1 MKIVAQ
7 TSFVHIQLLSSTN
20 WQCCF
25 KRWDLHLRWCCH
37 NLSNMHN
44 TSPNMFYI
52 KIHDKNKWKEEL
64 PWSMPSISIPPFSNQ
79 GNVYT
84 NTWMSFY
91 MSLLIIDLEGTPLS
105 ILVIFFHQ
113 QISSTLQMMK
123 VSSIL
128 NWEIAKSLATYK
140 LSLFPT
146 HFPFPPSTFCK
157 Q

>member
-1 MKIVAQ
+1 M
-7 TSFVHIQLLSSTN
+7 HI
-20 WQCCF
+20 
-25 KRWDLHLRWCCH
+25 
-37 NLSNMHN
+37 
-44 TSPNMFYI
+44 TSPNMFYM

-64 PWSMPSISIPPFSNQ
+64 PWSMPNISIHAFSNQ

-84 NTWMSFY
+84 NKWMSLY

-105 ILVIFFHQ
+105 ILFIFFHQ
-113 QISSTLQMMK
+113 QISIALQMMK

-128 NWEIAKSLATYK
+128 NWEIARSLATYK

-157 Q
+157 QLVVGLGSPLLVPNLWQLAHNNSIWIQKSKCSPFLYPLSF